1 MYNGSDFNHIDARL
15 PVQWVIRPHSNEYH
29 DFRGFAGRVAG
40 GVFKPGD
47 TIKVLPSG
55 FESKIKSLH
64 TMNDHL
70 DETYAP
76 MSITMTLEDEID
88 ISRGD
93 MIVKPNNAPDVTQ
106 DVEAMICW
114 FSSTK
119 SLQGRGKFVLRHTT
133 NEVQALIN
141 EVRYKVNINTL
152 HKIEDDL
159 ELKLNEIGRV
169 SIRTS
174 APVFI
179 DSYSKNRITGSFIL
193 IDPLSNETVAA
204 GMII

>member
-1 MYNGSDFNHIDARL
+1 M
-15 PVQWVIRPHSNEYH
+15 
-29 DFRGFAGRVAG
+29 
-40 GVFKPGD
+40 
-47 TIKVLPSG
+47 
-55 FESKIKSLH
+55 
-64 TMNDHL
+64 
-70 DETYAP
+70 
-76 MSITMTLEDEID
+76 
-88 ISRGD
+88 
-93 MIVKPNNAPDVTQ
+93 TQ
-106 DVEAMICW
+106 DIEAMICW

-141 EVRYKVNINTL
+141 EIRYKVNINTL

-193 IDPLSNETVAA
+193 IDPLTNETVAA

>member
-1 MYNGSDFNHIDARL
+1 
-15 PVQWVIRPHSNEYH
+15 
-29 DFRGFAGRVAG
+29 
-40 GVFKPGD
+40 
-47 TIKVLPSG
+47 
-55 FESKIKSLH
+55 
-64 TMNDHL
+64 MNDHL
-70 DETYAP
+70 DEAYAP

-93 MIVKPNNAPDVTQ
+93 MIVKPNNVPEVTQ
-106 DVEAMICW
+106 DIEAMICW

-133 NEVQALIN
+133 NEVQARIN
-141 EVRYKVNINTL
+141 EIRYKVNINTL

-174 APVFI
+174 APVFT